1 MAEQNKGLAGIFNDP
16 NFITGISILAANS
29 DPRRHWSEG
38 YRDASER
45 LSAMERSALNRAEME
60 LRKQKFEQEQQQ
72 MEAQRAAQERM
83 AALAAKGLP
92 ANEYLREALAIGA
105 SPQQI
110 SGIQTLAGL
119 EAPKEADPSKVV
131 RAERIQGPDGKFY
144 EVQYNAA
151 GDPINYSSL
160 AGGVTVNTGGIKPP
174 TGYMFRDEADPT
186 QGVIPIPGGPAEK
199 VSEGAAGRIA
209 AINVAL
215 PGLAEANKLFMDEQG
230 AIDRNALRTANLGTP
245 GLMTPKGA
253 KIRDAY
259 ERAIET
265 VLRIQTGA
273 AATQDEIN
281 RYMDSYLP
289 KANDSKEVIE
299 TKMKALEGMLSSARE
314 LMGRGRGGKEPATI
328 GAEVDNTLIEEADRI
343 IGGGQ

>member
-1 MAEQNKGLAGIFNDP
+1 MAEEKKGLAGIFQDP
-16 NFITGISILAANS
+16 NFITGMSVLAANFN
-29 DPRRHWSEG
+29 PNRHWSEG
-38 YRDASER
+38 YKDASER

-60 LRKQKFEQEQQQ
+60 LRKQRFEQEQQQ

-119 EAPKEADPSKVV
+119 EAPKEVDPSKVV

-174 TGYMFRDEADPT
+174 SGYMFRDEADPT

-199 VSEGAAGRIA
+199 VSEGAAGRIG
-209 AINVAL
+209 AIQAVL
-215 PGLAEANKLFMDEQG
+215 PDLAEANKQFINEEG
-230 AIDRNALRTANLGTP
+230 RIDRAALSAARLGTP

-253 KIRDAY
+253 RIRDSY
-259 ERAIET
+259 RRAIET
-265 VLRIQTGA
+265 AMRLQTGA
-273 AATQDEIN
+273 TAPQEEVE
-281 RYMDSYLP
+281 RMVDSYLP
-289 KANDSKEVIE
+289 KAMDSDEIILSKV
-299 TKMKALEGMLSSARE
+299 KALENFLSTSLE
-314 LMGRGRGGKEPATI
+314 LMQKGT
-328 GAEVDNTLIEEADRI
+328 GAEQPPGLAGELDNLLIEEADRI